1 MSIYSIIF
9 GNKTCAKKSGVNKFF
24 SFIQTLYHYEKKVN
38 NSININKSNNHFSTL
53 SMQNIKTYDVENR
66 DRGLGQVVKDVLICG
81 YTNAA
86 GKNRLMTS

>member
-9 GNKTCAKKSGVNKFF
+9 GNKTCAKKSGD
-24 SFIQTLYHYEKKVN
+24 EKKVN

-66 DRGLGQVVKDVLICG
+66 DRGLGQVVK
-81 YTNAA
+81 
-86 GKNRLMTS
+86 RLMGSSQPSPSS